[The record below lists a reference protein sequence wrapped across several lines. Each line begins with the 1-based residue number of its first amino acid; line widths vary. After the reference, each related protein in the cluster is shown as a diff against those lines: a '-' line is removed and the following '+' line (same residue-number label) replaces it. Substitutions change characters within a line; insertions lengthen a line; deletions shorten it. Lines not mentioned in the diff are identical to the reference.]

1 MNYIFNAIYQFVY
14 RLLVDMRCVWVFTGS
29 NLNCLSYDNDH
40 TANNLDKLFR
50 FMTLIEFILVSLSF
64 SFSSV
69 GVQIFL
75 FRAD

>member
-50 FMTLIEFILVSLSF
+50 FMTMIEFILVSLSF